1 MCEYTSTNKIR
12 HEKFWTLRLF
22 TLKFIKLGKE
32 LEGISPG
39 ESKHFALG
47 VTWYF
52 ETHWVSKYVQSTSLC
67 LAPSQVSG
75 QINEQD
81 RQGAPSPSVGDG

>member
-1 MCEYTSTNKIR
+1 MKNFEI
-12 HEKFWTLRLF
+12 LRLF

-32 LEGISPG
+32 LRDLTRRM
-39 ESKHFALG
+39 SKHLCTG
-47 VTWYF
+47 VPWYF

-67 LAPSQVSG
+67 LAPSQVSR